1 MILYIYDYNSKKELL
16 FNALICVS
24 FTLLIWTGSIIF
36 SSFDLDKL
44 VSPFNVNKINKLKKE
59 NIYNKQF
66 NKQ

>member
-16 FNALICVS
+16 FNALIRVS